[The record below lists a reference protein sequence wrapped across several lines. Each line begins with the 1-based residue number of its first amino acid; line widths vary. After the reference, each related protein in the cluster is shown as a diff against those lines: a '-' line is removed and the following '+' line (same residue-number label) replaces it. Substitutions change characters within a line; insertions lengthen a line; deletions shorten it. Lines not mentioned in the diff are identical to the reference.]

1 MSLSKRILI
10 GLGAGVAVGLFLGEK
25 ASFLDLPAR
34 GFVQLLQVTVL
45 PYVVTSLVAGV
56 AGGTAAQARRL
67 VSKGGLALALLW
79 VLSLALVLVSPL
91 ALPPEKGGFLFAAT
105 EVSSEPRIDW
115 LDLYI
120 PSNPFRSLANNVVPA
135 VVVFSILLGVAILG
149 LPGKERI
156 LGPLALVN
164 DALGRA
170 GSLLVKLTP
179 YGLFAIAGHSAGT
192 LRLEEFER
200 LQAFLLVY
208 VGLAAI
214 LTLWVLPGL
223 VSVLTG
229 LSYRRILSL
238 AQDPLLTAFVTANLF
253 IVLPLLAERGKA
265 LLAEAGLE
273 KAEADEAADVLVPA
287 SFTFPHS
294 AKLLSLAFVLFAGW
308 FVGAPV
314 PTRELPSLAGAGLLS
329 LFGSLNTAMPF
340 LLDLVRLPAD
350 LFQLFIVSGVV
361 NSRFGSAA
369 AAMHTFALALLGAHL
384 MAGRLRVDRRR
395 LAGFAVAS
403 LVLVGA
409 FLLGSRLLLQRVLPG
424 PETASAAI
432 DRLRLTGAWGVLA
445 PVEVLSRA
453 EPPAVLPVHGQ
464 RVQEI
469 QRRGSL
475 RFGVTDDE
483 IPWSFRNGRGEVVGF
498 EADIAHALAVELGL
512 RLELVPVG
520 RDEREETLASGA
532 CDVAVGRI
540 RPDQSLVL
548 QFSRPITE
556 EAWAFLVPDHRRET
570 FASLDDTRQAPGL
583 RVAVLRVPEWI
594 GRLKAMLPR
603 AEVVPA
609 DAILDFVTAPPGRF
623 DGMYTGYGRA
633 TAYSLLYPQLGA
645 VVPSPGIGS
654 VPLAF
659 TAPAGEEDLLQ
670 LLNAWLEQA
679 RASGLLEAKLDYWAR
694 GKGARAEE
702 GPRWSISRDVLGLWK
717 DD

>member
-1 MSLSKRILI
+1 VSLSKRILI
-10 GLGAGVAVGLFLGEK
+10 GLGAGIAVGLFLGER

-45 PYVVTSLVAGV
+45 PYVVTSLVAGI
-56 AGGTAAQARRL
+56 AGGTAAQAKRL
-67 VSKGGLALALLW
+67 ATKGGLALALLW
-79 VLSLALVLVSPL
+79 AVSLALVLLSPL
-91 ALPPEKGGFLFAAT
+91 ALPPDKGGFLFATT
-105 EVSSEPRIDW
+105 EVSSEPQIDW

-208 VGLAAI
+208 VGLALI

-223 VSVLTG
+223 VSALTG

-265 LLAEAGLE
+265 LLADAGLE

-314 PTRELPSLAGAGLLS
+314 PTGELPSLTGAGLLS

-350 LFQLFIVSGVV
+350 LFQLFVVSSVV

-369 AAMHTFALALLGAHL
+369 AAMHTFVLALLGAHL
-384 MAGRLRVDRRR
+384 MAGRLRVDRKR
-395 LAGFAVAS
+395 LLGFAAS
-403 LVLVGA
+403 TLVLVGA
-409 FLLGSRLLLQRVLPG
+409 FLAGSRLLLGRVLPG

-432 DRLRLTGAWGVLA
+432 DRLRLSGAWGVLA

-453 EPPAVLPVHGQ
+453 EPPPVPPVRGQ
-464 RVQEI
+464 RVLEI
-469 QRRGSL
+469 HRRGSL

-498 EADIAHALAVELGL
+498 EADLAHALAVDLGL

-520 RDEREETLASGA
+520 RDEREQALASGA
-532 CDVAVGRI
+532 CDVAAGRI
-540 RPDQSLVL
+540 KPDRAMVM

-556 EAWAFLVPDHRRET
+556 EAWAFLVPDHEREL
-570 FASLDDTRQAPGL
+570 FSSLDRARGRKGL
-583 RVAVLRVPEWI
+583 RVAVLNVPEWI
-594 GRLKAMLPR
+594 AHLGGVLPR
-603 AEVVPA
+603 AEVVPV
-609 DAILDFVTAPPGRF
+609 DGVQDFVDAPAGRF
-623 DGMYTGYGRA
+623 DAMFTGYGRA
-633 TAYSLLYPQLGA
+633 IAQSLLHPRLAA
-645 VVPSPGIGS
+645 VASSGLGS

-659 TAPAGEEDLLQ
+659 TVPEGDDDLVRLV
-670 LLNAWLEQA
+670 NAWLEQA

-694 GKGARAEE
+694 GKGARSEE
-702 GPRWSISRDVLGLWK
+702 GPRWSIGRDVLGLWRN
-717 DD
+717 D

>member
-1 MSLSKRILI
+1 VSLSKQILI
-10 GLGAGVAVGLFLGEK
+10 GLGAGIAVGLFLGEK

-67 VSKGGLALALLW
+67 ASNGGLALALLW
-79 VLSLALVLVSPL
+79 AVSLALVLLSPL
-91 ALPPEKGGFLFAAT
+91 ALPPDKGGALFATT
-105 EVSSEPRIDW
+105 EVSSEPQIDW

-156 LGPLALVN
+156 LGPLGLVN

-208 VGLAAI
+208 VGLALI

-265 LLAEAGLE
+265 LLADAGLE

-314 PTRELPSLAGAGLLS
+314 PTRDYPSLTGAGLLS

-350 LFQLFIVSGVV
+350 LFQLFIVSSVV

-384 MAGRLRVDRRR
+384 MAGRLRVDRKR
-395 LAGFAVAS
+395 LLGFAVS
-403 LVLVGA
+403 TLVLVGA
-409 FLLGSRLLLQRVLPG
+409 FLLGSRLLLQQVLPG
-424 PETASAAI
+424 PETVTAAI

-445 PVEVLSRA
+445 PAEVLSRA
-453 EPPAVLPVHGQ
+453 EPPAVPPVRGQ
-464 RVQEI
+464 RVHEI
-469 QRRGSL
+469 HRRGSL

-483 IPWSFRNGRGEVVGF
+483 IPWSFRNGRGEPVGF
-498 EADIAHALAVELGL
+498 EADLAHALAVDLGL

-520 RDEREETLASGA
+520 RDEREEALASGA
-532 CDVAVGRI
+532 CDVAAGRI
-540 RPDQSLVL
+540 RPDRAMVM

-556 EAWAFLVPDHRRET
+556 EAWAFLVPDHEREL
-570 FASLDDTRQAPGL
+570 FSSIDRAQHAEGL

-594 GRLKAMLPR
+594 VRLKALLPR
-603 AEVVPA
+603 AEVVPV
-609 DAILDFVTAPPGRF
+609 DTIQDFVDAPAGRF
-623 DGMYTGYGRA
+623 DAMFTGHGRA
-633 TAYSLLYPQLGA
+633 IAQSLLHPRLAA
-645 VVPSPGIGS
+645 VVPSPGLGS
-654 VPLAF
+654 VPIAF
-659 TAPAGEEDLLQ
+659 TVPEGDEDLVQ
-670 LLNAWLEQA
+670 LVNAWLEQA

-694 GKGARAEE
+694 GKGAWAEE
-702 GPRWSISRDVLGLWK
+702 GPRWSIGRDVLGWWR
-717 DD
+717 D